1 VTAVQNR
8 QPARHRPRRRRRY
21 RKYALSRWA
30 TFGSGTLIPF
40 GGWLYE
46 REPLHWAGLAV
57 MELGGLIVI
66 PVAVLF
72 VLFVLP
78 GFLMSG
84 LVPNQWR
91 INHRKRHGRANCK
104 SAVISASLR
113 RVVLAADRNR
123 CLYCG
128 ITARELD
135 ELPPRMS
142 LDGKVTRRRVHVDH
156 WHPWQ
161 PGGPTTLFN
170 LGTLCDE
177 HNEIKCN
184 YWRQRNGYVWYRY
197 RGNPEM
203 LRLAAEITMYIRWR
217 RWSLFRLWRAAWAIG

>member
-1 VTAVQNR
+1 MSATAYR
-8 QPARHRPRRRRRY
+8 RRAPARRRRRY
-21 RKYALSRWA
+21 RNYALSRSL
-30 TFGSGTLIPF
+30 TFGPGVIAPF
-40 GGWLYE
+40 AGWVYL
-46 REPLHWAGLAV
+46 REPLHWAGLTA
-57 MELGGLIVI
+57 MELAGVLTV
-66 PVAVLF
+66 PVAVLA

-78 GFLMSG
+78 GLLMSG

-91 INHRKRHGRANCK
+91 INHRKRHGRENCK

-113 RVVLAADRNR
+113 RVVLAADRHR

-128 ITARELD
+128 ITARELAA
-135 ELPPRMS
+135 LPPRMS
-142 LDGKVTRRRVHVDH
+142 LDGKITARRLHVDH

-184 YWRQRNGYVWYRY
+184 YWRQRNGYIWYRY
-197 RGNPEM
+197 RSNPAM
-203 LRLAAEITMYIRWR
+203 LRFAARITQTIRWK
-217 RWSLFRLWRAAWAIG
+217 RWTPLRLLRAAWALG